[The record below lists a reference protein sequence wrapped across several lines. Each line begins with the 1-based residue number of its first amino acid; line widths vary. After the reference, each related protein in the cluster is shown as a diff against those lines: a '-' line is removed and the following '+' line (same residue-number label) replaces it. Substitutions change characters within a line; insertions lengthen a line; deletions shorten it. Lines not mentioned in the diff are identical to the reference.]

1 MSNQYSTFLFRH
13 TRVFHKKECALAHFR
28 AECGRLRHVSSSR
41 ECASCGAFLCH
52 RTKFPMTI
60 RVSKDTLTFIDFCL
74 YLENLTRIDFRI
86 GYLENLQNASLVFF
100 ILIMLSLFWRHN
112 EPSYFH
118 NPIAFLNSELQF

>member
-1 MSNQYSTFLFRH
+1 MQERLQ
-13 TRVFHKKECALAHFR
+13 A
-28 AECGRLRHVSSSR
+28 GRKDYRCQNSEPLQHQSEFVCRRGVI
-41 ECASCGAFLCH
+41 H
-52 RTKFPMTI
+52 RRRSDLLYRI

-100 ILIMLSLFWRHN
+100 ILIMLSLFGQHN

-118 NPIAFLNSELQF
+118 NPIAF

>member
-1 MSNQYSTFLFRH
+1 MTL
-13 TRVFHKKECALAHFR
+13 
-28 AECGRLRHVSSSR
+28 VSSV
-41 ECASCGAFLCH
+41 F
-52 RTKFPMTI
+52 FPIQI

-100 ILIMLSLFWRHN
+100 ILIMLSLFWQHN

-118 NPIAFLNSELQF
+118 NPIAF

>member
-1 MSNQYSTFLFRH
+1 METDQTVH
-13 TRVFHKKECALAHFR
+13 TIR
-28 AECGRLRHVSSSR
+28 
-41 ECASCGAFLCH
+41 
-52 RTKFPMTI
+52 I

-100 ILIMLSLFWRHN
+100 ILIMLSLFGQHN

>member
-1 MSNQYSTFLFRH
+1 MDNIQYNLSIGTFLYIR
-13 TRVFHKKECALAHFR
+13 
-28 AECGRLRHVSSSR
+28 
-41 ECASCGAFLCH
+41 
-52 RTKFPMTI
+52 I

-86 GYLENLQNASLVFF
+86 GYLENLQNANLVFF

-118 NPIAFLNSELQF
+118 NPITF

>member
-1 MSNQYSTFLFRH
+1 MKGKKPRKAQRLYSSLCFS
-13 TRVFHKKECALAHFR
+13 
-28 AECGRLRHVSSSR
+28 AEH
-41 ECASCGAFLCH
+41 FLCH

-86 GYLENLQNASLVFF
+86 GYLENLQNANLVFF
-100 ILIMLSLFWRHN
+100 ILIMLSLFGRHN

-118 NPIAFLNSELQF
+118 NPIAF

>member
-1 MSNQYSTFLFRH
+1 MVFLLLF
-13 TRVFHKKECALAHFR
+13 
-28 AECGRLRHVSSSR
+28 
-41 ECASCGAFLCH
+41 
-52 RTKFPMTI
+52 TI
-60 RVSKDTLTFIDFCL
+60 MIKVSKDTLTFIDFCL

>member
-1 MSNQYSTFLFRH
+1 MIRYDQKLPGTITKAPGS
-13 TRVFHKKECALAHFR
+13 
-28 AECGRLRHVSSSR
+28 G
-41 ECASCGAFLCH
+41 FLCN
-52 RTKFPMTI
+52 RI

-100 ILIMLSLFWRHN
+100 VLIMLSLFWRHN

-118 NPIAFLNSELQF
+118 NPIAF

>member
-1 MSNQYSTFLFRH
+1 MRYTSGNQ
-13 TRVFHKKECALAHFR
+13 AL
-28 AECGRLRHVSSSR
+28 CP
-41 ECASCGAFLCH
+41 AFLCH
-52 RTKFPMTI
+52 RI

-100 ILIMLSLFWRHN
+100 ILIMLSLFGQHN

-118 NPIAFLNSELQF
+118 NPIAF

>member
-1 MSNQYSTFLFRH
+1 MICSRRLLRRERRFSANKEQSVRQARSLATIYIFA
-13 TRVFHKKECALAHFR
+13 RVRITGALVPFYVI
-28 AECGRLRHVSSSR
+28 GNSS
-41 ECASCGAFLCH
+41 E
-52 RTKFPMTI
+52 FPITI

-100 ILIMLSLFWRHN
+100 ILIMLSLFGQHN

-118 NPIAFLNSELQF
+118 NPIAF

>member
-1 MSNQYSTFLFRH
+1 MAFYPPSFLYNNKFICLI
-13 TRVFHKKECALAHFR
+13 TNTDL
-28 AECGRLRHVSSSR
+28 
-41 ECASCGAFLCH
+41 LCN
-52 RTKFPMTI
+52 RI

-118 NPIAFLNSELQF
+118 NPIAF